1 MAVVAGADPGPIL
14 IVDDDSTFRTLAAEL
29 LAASGMPSIQA
40 SSGEEALEL
49 ARTTRPALVLLDVR
63 LPGVSGYETCRALR
77 EEFGEELPI
86 LFVSGD
92 RTESLDR
99 AVGLLLGGDDYVVK
113 PFYPDELL
121 ARVRRLISR
130 AHPPGPPPPPPAR
143 EQTLTKRELDVLRQL
158 AAGKR
163 AADIA
168 AELGISP
175 KTVAGYVQSILG
187 KLGVRSR
194 AQAVARAYE
203 RGLVQ
208 GGQGSRSA

>member
-1 MAVVAGADPGPIL
+1 VAGADLSPIL
-14 IVDDDSTFRTLAAEL
+14 IVDDDSAFRTLVSEL
-29 LAASGMPSIQA
+29 LAASGMLSIQA
-40 SSGEEALEL
+40 SSGEQALEL
-49 ARTTRPALVLLDVR
+49 ARTTRPVLVMLDVR
-63 LPGVSGYETCRALR
+63 LPGVSGYETCRGLR
-77 EEFGEELPI
+77 EEFGDELPI

-113 PFYPDELL
+113 PFDPDELL

-143 EQTLTKRELDVLRQL
+143 EQNLTKRELDVLRQL

-163 AADIA
+163 ATEIA
-168 AELGISP
+168 AELEISP

-208 GGQGSRSA
+208 SGQGSESA

>member
-1 MAVVAGADPGPIL
+1 VAGADLGPIL
-14 IVDDDSTFRTLAAEL
+14 IVDDDSAFRTLVSEL
-29 LAASGMPSIQA
+29 LAASGMTSIQA
-40 SSGEEALEL
+40 PSGEEALEL
-49 ARTTRPALVLLDVR
+49 ARTTRPVLVMLDVR

-77 EEFGEELPI
+77 EEFGDELPI

-113 PFYPDELL
+113 PFDPDELL

-130 AHPPGPPPPPPAR
+130 AHPPGPPPPSPTR

-163 AADIA
+163 ATEIA
-168 AELGISP
+168 AELEISP
-175 KTVAGYVQSILG
+175 KTVASHVQSILG
-187 KLGVRSR
+187 KFGVRSR

-208 GGQGSRSA
+208 GGQGSEII

>member
-1 MAVVAGADPGPIL
+1 MAGADPGPIL
-14 IVDDDSTFRTLAAEL
+14 IVDDDGAFRTLVSEL
-29 LAASGMPSIQA
+29 LAASGMGSIQA

-49 ARTTRPALVLLDVR
+49 ARTTRPILVMLDVR

-77 EEFGEELPI
+77 EEFGDELPI

-113 PFYPDELL
+113 PFDPDELL
-121 ARVRRLISR
+121 ARVRRLVSR
-130 AHPPGPPPPPPAR
+130 AQPPSLPDSPPAR

-158 AAGKR
+158 SAGKR
-163 AADIA
+163 AAEIA
-168 AELGISP
+168 ADLEISP
-175 KTVAGYVQSILG
+175 KTVASHVQSILG

-208 GGQGSRSA
+208 SGQESRGT

>member
-1 MAVVAGADPGPIL
+1 VAGADPGPIL
-14 IVDDDSTFRTLAAEL
+14 IVDDDDAFRTLVSEL

-49 ARTTRPALVLLDVR
+49 ARSTRPILVMLDVR

-77 EEFGEELPI
+77 EEFGDELPI

-113 PFYPDELL
+113 PFDPDELL
-121 ARVRRLISR
+121 ARVRRLVSR
-130 AHPPGPPPPPPAR
+130 AQPAAPPDSPPAR

-158 AAGKR
+158 SAGKR
-163 AADIA
+163 AAEIA
-168 AELGISP
+168 ADLEISP
-175 KTVAGYVQSILG
+175 KTVASHVQSILG

-208 GGQGSRSA
+208 SGQESRGT